1 MIPAR
6 SRRTVRGSLIWIS
19 ARSRSS
25 ASSGAQ
31 VSPSTPSRTASAS
44 APAVVVITGTPCANA
59 STAFCEAV
67 ASRYGRTSAS
77 AAANSAGIAAA
88 GT

>member
-1 MIPAR
+1 MPAR
-6 SRRTVRGSLIWIS
+6 SRWAVCGSLISFS

-44 APAVVVITGTPCANA
+44 APAVVVITGTPCAKA
-59 STAFCEAV
+59 SRAFCEAV
-67 ASRYGRTSAS
+67 ASRYGMTSAS
-77 AAANSAGIAAA
+77 AAANSAGIPVA